1 MFGTRSKINRQRNG
15 LVRFRFSPYRGNEW
29 RPYTPSVARSA
40 TRRNFFATVVYVYVS
55 CTQAREEESP
65 GSFTHPAKREIWI
78 KKKGMDIL
86 DFSPLL
92 IIIEILVY
100 TWSFRGR
107 GEGKEE
113 HYVCTILVSSLFL
126 IYSKISSLLLYF
138 LTFVIPLIFIAQLSH
153 FLPFSKKI
161 TFLLSFFF
169 FFCLYII
176 WSIFVII
183 LQEFS
188 SIEQEN

>member
-1 MFGTRSKINRQRNG
+1 
-15 LVRFRFSPYRGNEW
+15 
-29 RPYTPSVARSA
+29 
-40 TRRNFFATVVYVYVS
+40 
-55 CTQAREEESP
+55 
-65 GSFTHPAKREIWI
+65 
-78 KKKGMDIL
+78 MDIL

-100 TWSFRGR
+100 TWSFRGG

-169 FFCLYII
+169 FFAYHLIDFCYYPSRIFFDRERKLGGKVYERENYIR
-176 WSIFVII
+176 FD
-183 LQEFS
+183 
-188 SIEQEN
+188 NCK

>member
-1 MFGTRSKINRQRNG
+1 
-15 LVRFRFSPYRGNEW
+15 
-29 RPYTPSVARSA
+29 
-40 TRRNFFATVVYVYVS
+40 
-55 CTQAREEESP
+55 
-65 GSFTHPAKREIWI
+65 
-78 KKKGMDIL
+78 MDIL

-100 TWSFRGR
+100 TWSFRGG

-169 FFCLYII
+169 FFFAYHLIDFCYYPSRIFFDRGRKLGGKACTSVRII
-176 WSIFVII
+176 FDSIIA
-183 LQEFS
+183 
-188 SIEQEN
+188 NK

>member
-1 MFGTRSKINRQRNG
+1 MDWSASGSRRTEETNG
-15 LVRFRFSPYRGNEW
+15 GR
-29 RPYTPSVARSA
+29 
-40 TRRNFFATVVYVYVS
+40 TRRVLLDRRRGETS
-55 CTQAREEESP
+55 SQPLCTCTCRVHRQGKRNRRGLLP
-65 GSFTHPAKREIWI
+65 KREIWI

-169 FFCLYII
+169 FFFCLYII
-176 WSIFVII
+176 WSISVII
-183 LQEFS
+183 LREFS
-188 SIEQEN
+188 SIEKEN

>member
-65 GSFTHPAKREIWI
+65 GSFTHPAKIWI

-100 TWSFRGR
+100 TWSFRGG

-188 SIEQEN
+188 SIEEEN

>member
-1 MFGTRSKINRQRNG
+1 MDWSASGSRRTEETNG
-15 LVRFRFSPYRGNEW
+15 GR
-29 RPYTPSVARSA
+29 
-40 TRRNFFATVVYVYVS
+40 TRRVLLDRRRGETS
-55 CTQAREEESP
+55 SQPLCTCTCRVHRQGKRNRRGLLP
-65 GSFTHPAKREIWI
+65 KREIWI

-100 TWSFRGR
+100 TWSFRGG

-169 FFCLYII
+169 FLLII

-188 SIEQEN
+188 SIEKEN

>member
-1 MFGTRSKINRQRNG
+1 
-15 LVRFRFSPYRGNEW
+15 
-29 RPYTPSVARSA
+29 
-40 TRRNFFATVVYVYVS
+40 
-55 CTQAREEESP
+55 
-65 GSFTHPAKREIWI
+65 
-78 KKKGMDIL
+78 MDIL

-100 TWSFRGR
+100 TWSFRGG

-169 FFCLYII
+169 FFFAYHLIDFCYYPSRIFFDRERKLGGKVYERENYIR
-176 WSIFVII
+176 FD
-183 LQEFS
+183 
-188 SIEQEN
+188 NCK

>member
-65 GSFTHPAKREIWI
+65 GSFTHPAKIWI

-100 TWSFRGR
+100 TWSFRGG

-169 FFCLYII
+169 FFFCLYII

-188 SIEQEN
+188 SIEEEN

>member
-169 FFCLYII
+169 FLLII

-188 SIEQEN
+188 SIEKEN

>member
-65 GSFTHPAKREIWI
+65 GSFTHPAKIWI

-169 FFCLYII
+169 FLLII

-188 SIEQEN
+188 SIEEEN